1 MMRAAIRYVK
11 QRTLERILSMKRAK
25 TARKAAAR
33 TLAAT
38 DYGSELERAEDAQI
52 EQLVVECLAA
62 LQPPS
67 KITLSQW
74 ADAYRVLSSESSA
87 EHGAWVTANAPY
99 EREIM
104 DAISDTSVPRVVVQK
119 AAQLGITDAAIL
131 NTIGFHI
138 TEDPCPILVVQPT
151 VEIAEAFS
159 TDRLAPMLRDTPALR
174 GKVGDPK
181 SRDSQNTLRRKAFPG
196 GYVAMGGANSAASL
210 SGRPVRVVL
219 LDDVDRYPPSAGTEG
234 NPLQLAI
241 ARASAFWN
249 RKIVI
254 VSSPGIAGISHVER
268 EMALT
273 TCEFWYLPCPACGV
287 AQILE
292 WDRIDFDTLTHR
304 CLSCAERFEK
314 FEWLAGEGEWRA
326 HRPVDERGKKVMAR
340 GFYVGGLVNPW
351 VEWDILRDEFVLAC
365 KAKEEGD
372 IELLKAFR
380 NTRLGLLHQDEGSK
394 IKVDLYE
401 RRELYEHEVPDG
413 VRVITAGVD
422 VQEQSLHADVIGWG
436 KGREN
441 WHLDYITIPGDPRTI
456 EAWDALDEAVFDRV
470 FLTSDG
476 KFMRVRRMCVDSN
489 YASDYVYAYTK
500 PRQPRCIAIRG
511 MGGLGKAPIAAL
523 TLSKS
528 NRCLI
533 ASLGVDTLKE
543 EIMNRLNVT
552 KPGPGYCHFPRSDV
566 WDEQLKTFE
575 PARGYDVSYFEGLRA
590 EQRVMKSKH
599 GFKTYVWVKRLSQR
613 NESWDDFV
621 YGLAA
626 LQLPHSGIRLD
637 VMERDAF
644 NPPDKTQPTAPARFG
659 VQRGSGVT
667 VAAAPA
673 QPQQSTGKAKFGAVN
688 RALS

>member
-1 MMRAAIRYVK
+1 
-11 QRTLERILSMKRAK
+11 MKRAK
-25 TARKAAAR
+25 TARKMAAMSA
-33 TLAAT
+33 
-38 DYGSELERAEDAQI
+38 YGSALSGADGKANREFVA
-52 EQLVVECLAA
+52 ECLPA
-62 LQPPS
+62 LRPPS
-67 KITLSQW
+67 KLTLSEW
-74 ADAYRVLSSESSA
+74 ADKYRILSSESSA
-87 EHGAWVTANAPY
+87 EQGAWVTANAPY

-104 DAISDTSVPRVVVQK
+104 DAISDASVPRVVVQK

-131 NTIGFHI
+131 NTVGFHI

-151 VEIAEAFS
+151 IEMAEAFS
-159 TDRLAPMLRDTPALR
+159 TDRLAPMLRDTPVLR
-174 GKVGDPK
+174 GKVADPK
-181 SRDSQNTLRRKAFPG
+181 ARDSQNTLRRKAFPG
-196 GYVAMGGANSAASL
+196 GYVAIGGANSAASL

-234 NPLQLAI
+234 NPLQLSI

-254 VSSPGIAGISHVER
+254 ISSPGLAGVSHVER

-273 TCEFWYLPCPACGV
+273 TCEFWYLPCPACNV

-304 CLSCAERFEK
+304 CLSCAQRFEK
-314 FEWLAGEGEWRA
+314 YEWLAGEGEWRA
-326 HRPVDERGKKVMAR
+326 HRPVNERGQKVMAR
-340 GFYVGGLVNPW
+340 GFYISGLVNPW
-351 VEWDILRDEFVLAC
+351 VEWDILRDEFVRAC
-365 KAKEEGD
+365 AANAEGD
-372 IELLKAFR
+372 VELLKAFR

-394 IKVDLYE
+394 VKIDLYE
-401 RRELYEHEVPDG
+401 RREVFEHEVPDG
-413 VRVITAGVD
+413 VLVITAGVD

-476 KFMRVRRMCVDSN
+476 KLMRVRRMCVDSN

-552 KPGPGYCHFPRSDV
+552 KVGPGYCHFPRADV

-599 GFKTYVWVKRLSQR
+599 GFKTYTWVKRLSQR

-621 YGLAA
+621 YALAA
-626 LQLPHSGIRLD
+626 LQLPHAGFRLET
-637 VMERDAF
+637 MQRDAF
-644 NPPDKTQPTAPARFG
+644 AQAKDDQRKPAAFG
-659 VQRGSGVT
+659 VQQPPPSGGYG
-667 VAAAPA
+667 AAPA
-673 QPQQSTGKAKFGAVN
+673 AQASTARPKFGVTT
-688 RALS
+688 RGLS